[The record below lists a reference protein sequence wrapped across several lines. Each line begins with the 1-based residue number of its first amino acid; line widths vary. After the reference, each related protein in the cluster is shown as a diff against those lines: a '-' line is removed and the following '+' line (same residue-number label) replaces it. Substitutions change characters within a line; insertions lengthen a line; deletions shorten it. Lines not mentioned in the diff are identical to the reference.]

1 VSLKNKIK
9 NAKTGTSLFDDMPP
23 EEIKRIKKIAK
34 LVWFIHENQ
43 GRLKVEDIENGY
55 EIIYFGDYPDVFGVG
70 ADRIDSIN
78 DLAETLLYCYEEYAE
93 CDESELDAG
102 ALELREWLLQ
112 NLKQPL
118 TN

>member
-1 VSLKNKIK
+1 
-9 NAKTGTSLFDDMPP
+9 MPP

-93 CDESELDAG
+93 CDESELDAC